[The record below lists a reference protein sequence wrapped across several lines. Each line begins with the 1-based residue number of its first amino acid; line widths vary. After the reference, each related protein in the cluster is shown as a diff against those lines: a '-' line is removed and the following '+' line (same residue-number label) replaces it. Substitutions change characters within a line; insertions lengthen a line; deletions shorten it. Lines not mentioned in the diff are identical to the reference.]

1 MSAGAFGTNRLQ
13 VAALRAA
20 AMSGV
25 LLLSSA
31 CSVPNG
37 TNINEREAYWKAE
50 IANSI
55 VPGAMRADL
64 EQFARAHGERLD
76 CYRNRDDEDQ
86 CDITDHQS
94 AGGTSNLPMRLA
106 VIFRMQDGKYVSHL
120 FATEHVEPQ

>member
-1 MSAGAFGTNRLQ
+1 MSVGARGEHTM
-13 VAALRAA
+13 RAA
-20 AMSGV
+20 MRTVAILS
-25 LLLSSA
+25 LLLLCA

-55 VPGAMRADL
+55 APGATHADL
-64 EQFARAHGERLD
+64 ERFAQAHGEQLE
-76 CYRNRDDEDQ
+76 CYQNGDGEDQ

-106 VIFRMQDGKYVSHL
+106 VIFKMQDEKYVSHL

>member
-1 MSAGAFGTNRLQ
+1 MSANAFGTRTM
-13 VAALRAA
+13 RPA
-20 AMSGV
+20 AMLGI

-31 CSVPNG
+31 CSIPNG

-55 VPGAMRADL
+55 APGATRADL
-64 EQFARAHGERLD
+64 EQFASAHGEQLE
-76 CYRNRDDEDQ
+76 CYQNGDREDQ
-86 CDITDHQS
+86 CDISDHRS

>member
-1 MSAGAFGTNRLQ
+1 MNAGASAVSTMGM
-13 VAALRAA
+13 AAIRAA
-20 AMSGV
+20 ATLGV

-50 IANSI
+50 IAKSI
-55 VPGAMRADL
+55 APNATRADL
-64 EQFARAHGERLD
+64 ERFAQAHGEQLE
-76 CYRNRDDEDQ
+76 CYQNGDREDQ

-94 AGGTSNLPMRLA
+94 AGGTPNLPMRLA
-106 VIFRMQDGKYVSHL
+106 VIFRMQDEKYVSHL